1 MDLSKTEEVI
11 AKLESLHWQLPVW
24 DFLLLLPR
32 LYANNVHVEDG
43 RPPRGR
49 TRTPLGSEW
58 ERPTPPP
65 GQGERGP
72 CSKGN
77 CTLASA
83 AATAQEAHGAR
94 ACVHRPPTL
103 ELPAPGARAH
113 RGQLSPLE
121 CAPKARGVQWQLL
134 AGVWMVLAC
143 AGRVS
148 TRVHEAFEVQTE
160 LAGRLGR
167 GGLWDQDSHPRHSG
181 A

>member
-1 MDLSKTEEVI
+1 MYEYGVLLAKVDILSR
-11 AKLESLHWQLPVW
+11 
-24 DFLLLLPR
+24 FLT
-32 LYANNVHVEDG
+32 VTCFICHQ
-43 RPPRGR
+43 
-49 TRTPLGSEW
+49 W

-72 CSKGN
+72 CSKGGP
-77 CTLASA
+77 TLASA

-121 CAPKARGVQWQLL
+121 CAPKARGVQQQLL
-134 AGVWMVLAC
+134 AGVWMVLGC

-160 LAGRLGR
+160 LGGRLGR
-167 GGLWDQDSHPRHSG
+167 GGLWDQDSHPWRVTF
-181 A
+181 